1 MNKLSSITPLLSGL
15 SCEELRSL
23 NSMVISVLKSKRA
36 LESKLVG
43 ATLKVGDM
51 VTCDHPKLAGKA
63 LRVTKISRTKATVR
77 PEGAFSG
84 YNVPMSMLILSK

>member
-1 MNKLSSITPLLSGL
+1 MNKLSSITPLLPQL
-15 SCEELRSL
+15 SSEELRSL

-36 LESKLVG
+36 LESKLIG
-43 ATLKVGDM
+43 AQLKVGDM
-51 VTCDHPKLAGKA
+51 VTCDHPKLAGKS

>member
-1 MNKLSSITPLLSGL
+1 MTKLSSITPLRSQLSL
-15 SCEELRSL
+15 EELRSL

-43 ATLKVGDM
+43 AQLKVGDM
-51 VTCDHPKLAGKA
+51 VTCDHPKLAGKP

-77 PEGAFSG
+77 PEGAFGG

>member
-1 MNKLSSITPLLSGL
+1 MTKLSSITPILPQLS
-15 SCEELRSL
+15 SEELRSL

-36 LESKLVG
+36 LESKLIG
-43 ATLKVGDM
+43 AQLKVGDM
-51 VTCDHPKLAGKA
+51 VTCDHPKLAGKS

>member
-1 MNKLSSITPLLSGL
+1 MTKLSSITPLLSQL
-15 SCEELRSL
+15 SSEELRSL

-43 ATLKVGDM
+43 AQLKVGDM
-51 VTCDHPKLAGKA
+51 VTCNHPKLAGKS

-77 PEGAFSG
+77 PDGAFSG
-84 YNVPMSMLILSK
+84 YNVPMSMLVLSK

>member
-1 MNKLSSITPLLSGL
+1 MTKLSSITPLLPQL
-15 SCEELRSL
+15 SSEELRSL

-43 ATLKVGDM
+43 AQLKVGDM
-51 VTCDHPKLAGKA
+51 VTCNHPKLAGKS

-77 PEGAFSG
+77 PEGSFSG

>member
-1 MNKLSSITPLLSGL
+1 MTKLSSITPLLSQL
-15 SCEELRSL
+15 SSEELRSL

-43 ATLKVGDM
+43 AQLKVGDM
-51 VTCDHPKLAGKA
+51 VTCDHPKLAGKS

-77 PEGAFSG
+77 PEGSFSG

>member
-1 MNKLSSITPLLSGL
+1 MTKLSSITPLLPQL
-15 SCEELRSL
+15 SSEELRSL
-23 NSMVISVLKSKRA
+23 NS
-36 LESKLVG
+36 KLVG
-43 ATLKVGDM
+43 AQLKVGDM
-51 VTCDHPKLAGKA
+51 VTCDHPKLAGMS